1 MPTPT
6 NHLYYGDNLEVLRR
20 HIPDESVD
28 LVYLDPPFNSNADYN
43 VLFAEEDGSR
53 AAAQIE
59 AFGDTWRWDQAAAAA
74 FQETVEQG
82 GDVAKAM
89 VAFQTLLGDSN
100 MLAYLAMM
108 APRLV
113 ELRRVLKP
121 TGSIFLH
128 CDPTASHYLKLLLDS
143 IFGPENFRSEI
154 IWKRTHAHSG
164 GNRFG
169 PVHDVIH
176 FVARSAAARC
186 EPQRIPYSD
195 DYLERFFRFR
205 DESDRRYRSTI
216 LTGSGTRNGHSGE
229 PWRGYDPTT
238 SNRHWAIPGFLRR
251 HMDPPPGT
259 VQEALDRLDEMG
271 RILWPKKSGGVPSL
285 KQFEEDLDG
294 VEVQD
299 VWVDIPPLSAKAQ
312 ERLGYPTQKPQALL
326 ERIIESSTTEGDL
339 VLDPFCGCGTTIAA
353 AEKLGR
359 RWIGID
365 VTYLAVAL
373 MKSRIA
379 SSGAEF
385 EVIGEPASAEDASQ
399 LAVDD
404 PYQFQWWALGLIG
417 ARPVEEKKGADK
429 GIDGRLYFFDDG
441 GSKAKQLIVSVK
453 AGKVQVSHVRDL
465 VGVLQREGAE
475 IGTLISLNEPTGPM
489 RKEAA
494 SAGMYKSPLTG
505 TTHPRVQLITVAELL
520 DGRTLDLPAIAPQQS
535 MAAKPV
541 TAPTKA
547 RPDQLTLGGD

>member
-1 MPTPT
+1 MPAPT

-128 CDPTASHYLKLLLDS
+128 CDPTAGHYLKILLDS
-143 IFGPENFRSEI
+143 IFGPKHFRNEIAWCYHGPASPGIRQFPRKHDLIFWYSNSDQWTFNRDAVRVAHSKKTRENFHEGNVG
-154 IWKRTHAHSG
+154 SG
-164 GNRFG
+164 FIGDKTLG
-169 PVHDVIH
+169 DDDVLHQSGKVVEDWWQI
-176 FVARSAAARC
+176 AIA
-186 EPQRIPYSD
+186 P
-195 DYLERFFRFR
+195 
-205 DESDRRYRSTI
+205 RSTK
-216 LTGSGTRNGHSGE
+216 E
-229 PWRGYDPTT
+229 Y
-238 SNRHWAIPGFLRR
+238 
-251 HMDPPPGT
+251 
-259 VQEALDRLDEMG
+259 
-271 RILWPKKSGGVPSL
+271 
-285 KQFEEDLDG
+285 
-294 VEVQD
+294 
-299 VWVDIPPLSAKAQ
+299 
-312 ERLGYPTQKPQALL
+312 LGYPTQKPLKLL
-326 ERIIESSTTEGDL
+326 RRIILAASNPGDV

-353 AEKLGR
+353 AEELGR
-359 RWIGID
+359 TWIGID
-365 VTYLAVAL
+365 LTYLAVSL
-373 MKSRIA
+373 MKSRLQA
-379 SSGAEF
+379 AGAAPYA
-385 EVIGEPASAEDASQ
+385 VTGEPTTVSDAAE
-399 LAVDD
+399 LARDD
-404 PYQFQWWALGLIG
+404 PYQFQFWALGLIG
-417 ARPVEEKKGADK
+417 ARPLEEKKGADK

-475 IGTLISLNEPTGPM
+475 IGALISLNEPTGPM

-535 MAAKPV
+535 MTAKPV
-541 TAPTKA
+541 AAPAKA

>member
-1 MPTPT
+1 MTT
-6 NHLYYGDNLEVLRR
+6 QNHLYYGDNLEVLRR

-82 GDVAKAM
+82 GEVAKAM

-113 ELRRVLKP
+113 ELRRVLKS
-121 TGSIFLH
+121 TGSIYLH

-143 IFGPENFRSEI
+143 VFGADRFLNEVT
-154 IWKRTHAHSG
+154 WKRTFSH
-164 GNRFG
+164 GNVGRNFG
-169 PVHDVIH
+169 RVTDTILVYTRSESYTWVQQYSPYGEEYVEGYFRHHD
-176 FVARSAAARC
+176 
-186 EPQRIPYSD
+186 EKG
-195 DYLERFFRFR
+195 
-205 DESDRRYRSTI
+205 RYRTVSLRNPSKRPNLHYPYTASNG
-216 LTGSGTRNGHSGE
+216 LTYQPHPNGWAVSE
-229 PWRGYDPTT
+229 KRMKAYDEQ
-238 SNRHWAIPGFLRR
+238 G
-251 HMDPPPGT
+251 
-259 VQEALDRLDEMG
+259 RLHF
-271 RILWPKKSGGVPSL
+271 PKKESGALLVKQYLDDKPGVKL
-285 KQFEEDLDG
+285 QNL
-294 VEVQD
+294 
-299 VWVDIPPLSAKAQ
+299 WTDIPPIGAHAA
-312 ERLGYPTQKPQALL
+312 ERLGYPTQKPVALL
-326 ERIIESSTTEGDL
+326 ERIIATSSEPDAV
-339 VLDPFCGCGTTIAA
+339 VLDPFAGCGTTIAA

-365 VTYLAVAL
+365 VTFLAVSL
-373 MKSRIA
+373 LKSRLK
-379 SSGAEF
+379 
-385 EVIGEPASAEDASQ
+385 EVEGVEYEIVGEPTSSDDAAQ
-399 LAVDD
+399 LAADD

-475 IGTLISLNEPTGPM
+475 IGALISLNEPTGPM
-489 RKEAA
+489 KKEAA

-535 MAAKPV
+535 MTAKPV
-541 TAPTKA
+541 AAPAKA

>member
-1 MPTPT
+1 MTDPT

-74 FQETVEQG
+74 FQDTVEQG

-113 ELRRVLKP
+113 ELRRVLKS
-121 TGSIFLH
+121 TGSIWLH
-128 CDPTASHYLKLLLDS
+128 CDPTASHYLKLLMDAV
-143 IFGPENFRSEI
+143 FGPENFRNEVT
-154 IWKRTHAHSG
+154 WQRTAVKG
-164 GNRFG
+164 DARRKLGA
-169 PVHDVIH
+169 VHD
-176 FVARSAAARC
+176 S
-186 EPQRIPYSD
+186 
-195 DYLERFFRFR
+195 
-205 DESDRRYRSTI
+205 I
-216 LTGSGTRNGHSGE
+216 LTYGKGKETFCV
-229 PWRGYDPTT
+229 
-238 SNRHWAIPGFLRR
+238 IP
-251 HMDPPPGT
+251 
-259 VQEALDRLDEMG
+259 RLDPDDEYMARFNKNDGDGRGPYHSAPLDSPSPRPNLTYEYKGFSPPAKGWRVDREEMERLDQDGRLIFPLKPTG
-271 RILWPKKSGGVPSL
+271 RIRRKLFLADAPGAPAG
-285 KQFEEDLDG
+285 
-294 VEVQD
+294 D
-299 VWVDIPPLSAKAQ
+299 VWTDIPPLQASSA
-312 ERLGYPTQKPQALL
+312 ERLGYPTQKPVALL
-326 ERIIESSTTEGDL
+326 ERIIESGCPEHGV

-353 AEKLGR
+353 AERMGR
-359 RWIGID
+359 SWTGID

-373 MKSRIA
+373 MKSRLKELG
-379 SSGAEF
+379 GAAY
-385 EVIGEPASAEDASQ
+385 EVIGEPTSAEDAGQ
-399 LAVDD
+399 LAKDD

-417 ARPVEEKKGADK
+417 ARPVDEKKGADK

-465 VGVLQREGAE
+465 VGVLQREDAQIGA
-475 IGTLISLNEPTGPM
+475 LISLNEPTGPM

-505 TTHPRVQLITVAELL
+505 TSHPRVQLITVAELL

-535 MAAKPV
+535 MTAKPV
-541 TAPTKA
+541 TAPAKA
-547 RPDQLTLGGD
+547 KPDQLTLGSD